1 MFCNLKIM
9 NQKSAALIIKKKFK
23 ISKQIYDN
31 LDSLGKMKILIEI
44 EKKLK
49 IQLNSN
55 EVNLIFRSNYKNFTK
70 ELISIFYK
78 KFI

>member
-1 MFCNLKIM
+1 M
-9 NQKSAALIIKKKFK
+9 NQKSVELFTKKKFK
-23 ISKQIYDN
+23 ISKKIYDN

-55 EVNLIFRSNYKNFTK
+55 EINSIFSSNYKNFTK

-78 KFI
+78 KFILKKK

>member
-1 MFCNLKIM
+1 M
-9 NQKSAALIIKKKFK
+9 NQKNAELIIKKKIK

-55 EVNLIFRSNYKNFTK
+55 EINLIFSSNYKNFTK

>member
-1 MFCNLKIM
+1 M

>member
-1 MFCNLKIM
+1 M
-9 NQKSAALIIKKKFK
+9 NQKSVELFIKKKFK
-23 ISKQIYDN
+23 ISKKIYDN

-55 EVNLIFRSNYKNFTK
+55 EINSIFSSNYKNFTK

-78 KFI
+78 KFILKKK

>member
-9 NQKSAALIIKKKFK
+9 NQKNAELIIKKKIK

-55 EVNLIFRSNYKNFTK
+55 EINLIFSSNYKNFTK
-70 ELISIFYK
+70 KLISIFYK